1 MGLVNMSCIVN
12 KKKFFQAFDKST
24 LLISYCETSS
34 DLDQSII
41 EFFEDDEEISLST
54 YQKKNSELK
63 YKRGT
68 H

>member
-1 MGLVNMSCIVN
+1 MGLVNMSLIVN
-12 KKKFFQAFDKST
+12 KKKSLQTFDKST

-54 YQKKNSELK
+54 YQKKNSEPK
-63 YKRGT
+63 YKLGT

>member
-1 MGLVNMSCIVN
+1 MGLVNKSCIVN
-12 KKKFFQAFDKST
+12 KKKSLQAFDKST

-34 DLDQSII
+34 DLDKSII

-54 YQKKNSELK
+54 YQKKNSEPK
-63 YKRGT
+63 YKLGT

>member
-12 KKKFFQAFDKST
+12 KKKSLQAFDKSA

-54 YQKKNSELK
+54 YQKKNSEPK
-63 YKRGT
+63 YKL
-68 H
+68 

>member
-1 MGLVNMSCIVN
+1 MSYILN
-12 KKKFFQAFDKST
+12 KKEFSQAFDRSA
-24 LLISYCETSS
+24 LLMSYCETSS

-54 YQKKNSELK
+54 YKKKNSEPK
-63 YKRGT
+63 YKLGT

>member
-12 KKKFFQAFDKST
+12 KKKSLQAFDKST
-24 LLISYCETSS
+24 LLISYRETSS

-54 YQKKNSELK
+54 YQKKNSEPK
-63 YKRGT
+63 YKLGT

>member
-12 KKKFFQAFDKST
+12 KKKSLQAFDKST
-24 LLISYCETSS
+24 LLISYFETSS

-54 YQKKNSELK
+54 YQKKNSEPK
-63 YKRGT
+63 YKLGT

>member
-12 KKKFFQAFDKST
+12 KKKLQAFDKST

>member
-1 MGLVNMSCIVN
+1 VN
-12 KKKFFQAFDKST
+12 KKKIFQAFDKST

>member
-1 MGLVNMSCIVN
+1 MGFLNISGIV
-12 KKKFFQAFDKST
+12 KKKKSLQAFDKST

>member
-1 MGLVNMSCIVN
+1 MGLVNVSCIV
-12 KKKFFQAFDKST
+12 KKKSLKAFDKST

>member
-1 MGLVNMSCIVN
+1 MGFVNMSCILN
-12 KKKFFQAFDKST
+12 KKEFPQAFDRSA
-24 LLISYCETSS
+24 LLMSYCETSS

-54 YQKKNSELK
+54 YQKKNSEPK
-63 YKRGT
+63 YKLGT